1 MTKRRTTSERIAELE
16 KRESQICAQKK
27 LLQKKEAEENR
38 KARTK
43 RLIMIGAEV
52 EKILDQRS
60 FGPFRGT
67 KLWSKKNAI
76 ERFFYS
82 STTSK
87 YYLFIKIIT
96 RMTCFGIIIFT
107 IPITIYLTAFF
118 VSSFKITMLTIQ
130 A

>member
-52 EKILDQRS
+52 EKILDSR
-60 FGPFRGT
+60 T
-67 KLWSKKNAI
+67 K
-76 ERFFYS
+76 
-82 STTSK
+82 TSCS
-87 YYLFIKIIT
+87 LVRTDSGSISV
-96 RMTCFGIIIFT
+96 
-107 IPITIYLTAFF
+107 P
-118 VSSFKITMLTIQ
+118 
-130 A
+130 